1 MRALLGFLLLPAV
14 AACTAS
20 GELGEEEKRTRIDEM
35 YEGFR
40 AEFPEVEEISV
51 EELLQALDGEAPP
64 IVVDVRTDEER
75 AVSIIPGSISRQD
88 FEARLADLEGRAI
101 VTYCTIGY
109 RSGFYADE
117 LRLRGWE
124 VLNLKG
130 SVLSWTHGG
139 RPLESQGK
147 PTRRV
152 HVYGSK
158 WNLAAAD
165 FEAVW

>member
-1 MRALLGFLLLPAV
+1 MKLLLGLLLFPALV
-14 AACTAS
+14 ACSTS
-20 GELGEEEKRTRIDEM
+20 GELDEEEKRTRISKM
-35 YEGFR
+35 YEGYR
-40 AEFPEVEEISV
+40 SEFPEVEEISV
-51 EELLQALDGEAPP
+51 EELLRALDEEAPP

-75 AVSIIPGSISRQD
+75 AVSIIPGSISQQE
-88 FEARLADLEGRAI
+88 FETRIADLEGRLI

-109 RSGFYADE
+109 RSGLYADE

-130 SVLSWTHGG
+130 SVLSWTHSG
-139 RPLESQGK
+139 RTLESQGE

-158 WNLAAAD
+158 WDLAAAD
-165 FEAVW
+165 FEVVW